1 MPANHRIDTEAH
13 IIITSWEG
21 DAIDSDFI
29 EALKNYQDE
38 IQSKPEYHDYNELV
52 DMTKASRMRLSA
64 KGLINIGKVASS
76 TDQYRGKTKLA
87 ILVSSEL
94 AYNFSKLYATYRNFG
109 KKRRKQ
115 IRAFKKKSDALE
127 WLNNL

>member
-1 MPANHRIDTEAH
+1 MSASHHIDTEAKLIH
-13 IIITSWEG
+13 TRWEG

-29 EALKNYQDE
+29 EALKKYQNE

-52 DMTKASRMRLSA
+52 DLTKVSRMRLSA
-64 KGLINIGKVASS
+64 KGLIGISKVASS
-76 TDQYRGKTKLA
+76 TDQYRGETKLA

-94 AYNFSKLYATYRNFG
+94 AYNFAKLYATYRNFV
-109 KKRRKQ
+109 KKRNKQ
-115 IRAFKKKSDALE
+115 IRAFINKNAALE